1 MNAMKLILNK
11 HNLTGMLLIVA
22 ALVLSQF
29 SCKPLTEKEKPTS
42 GLPVD
47 CTYSLPNLAQ
57 INQFI
62 LNSPNDGK
70 LYRIRSQILLDSGR
84 YNEALSDAKK
94 ALSINPEDN
103 FNFVVVGKAHRALGQ
118 IDSALMACNT
128 AEQNGFNDPD
138 NYLLMGDL
146 YLIIREYK
154 KSLDYL
160 NKALKLAP
168 FEPRIYYLKGMVF
181 WETKDTVKA
190 LSNWQTSIEQDA
202 NYADGY
208 TRLAIHYMK
217 MKQYNVAEQFLRS
230 GLRLRPDD
238 AFLNYDMGVFLN
250 YRHFPDS
257 AVPFYEKAIQ
267 LDPKL
272 GAAKLNLGLIRFNK
286 GAFAEAVPLLEPVSV
301 EDPKNSTVSYFLG
314 LAYRNT
320 GNLAGAE
327 TQLKRTVDL
336 NRDYAKEAA
345 ASLEKVRKQLL
356 KQKADSALLKN

>member
-1 MNAMKLILNK
+1 MIWMATGLIL
-11 HNLTGMLLIVA
+11 L
-22 ALVLSQF
+22 QF
-29 SCKPLTEKEKPTS
+29 SCKPLAEKEKTS
-42 GLPVD
+42 NGLPVD
-47 CTYSLPNLAQ
+47 CTYTLPNLAQ

-62 LNSPNDGK
+62 LSNPGDGK
-70 LYRIRSQILLDSGR
+70 LFRIRSQILLDSGR

-146 YLIIREYK
+146 YLIIRQYK

-208 TRLAIHYMK
+208 TRLAIHYMN

-257 AVPFYEKAIQ
+257 AVSFYEKAIQ

-272 GAAKLNLGLIRFNK
+272 GAAKLNLGLIKYNR
-286 GAFAEAVPLLEPVSV
+286 GSYAEVVPLLEPVSI
-301 EDPKNSTVSYFLG
+301 EDPKNSTVAYYLG

-327 TQLKRTVDL
+327 AQLKRTVEL
-336 NRDYAKEAA
+336 NRDYVKEAA
-345 ASLEKVRKQLL
+345 ASLEKVRKQLM
-356 KQKADSALLKN
+356 KQKADSTLKKN